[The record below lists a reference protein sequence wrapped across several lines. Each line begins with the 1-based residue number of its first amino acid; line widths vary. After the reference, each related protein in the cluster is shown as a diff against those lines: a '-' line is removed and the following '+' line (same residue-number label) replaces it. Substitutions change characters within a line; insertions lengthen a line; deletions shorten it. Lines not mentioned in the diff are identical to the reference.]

1 MVTNDSRSG
10 ARQEEMVGDDKP
22 SKSSSKDGHNDE
34 IYVIT

>member
-1 MVTNDSRSG
+1 MVTNDSRAG

-22 SKSSSKDGHNDE
+22 SKSSSRDGRNDE